1 MTIITRLRYEY
12 LSTVDGTAR
21 NWPRSPVLRS
31 ILAAC
36 TAIDELQRICLMSM
50 HGCLPAHIC
59 CRSSAQSLHSS
70 RMWRTVWRPWPHG
83 HSSVSVLLMAWRYAR
98 RLILPVRIC
107 VITEL
112 IALRTPA
119 CVVSMPLPG
128 RTPSLKS
135 SLPCLAF
142 SHDSSQ
148 SPRIVRRIAD
158 FVVAISPSQDNGL
171 SIAIGFQWPIIH
183 LEKSTLASLIDA
195 QTHRDQVDLEIW
207 FYWFHKLAN
216 AMRCEFQL
224 SQACIS
230 SDLLYINSG
239 IILFRDS
246 LILIQHAL
254 ISLPISWSHNNL
266 LRDRGH

>member
-1 MTIITRLRYEY
+1 MDNRQPRPEVPVPKSTDAIDHQIILLHLLPHDRQYFAVSKVNK
-12 LSTVDGTAR
+12 LSTLAPQALTLFHSIEI
-21 NWPRSPVLRS
+21 WELFSPRTGIPGNHILRS
-31 ILAAC
+31 HSILGQQFLGNYLVP
-36 TAIDELQRICLMSM
+36 D
-50 HGCLPAHIC
+50 
-59 CRSSAQSLHSS
+59 
-70 RMWRTVWRPWPHG
+70 
-83 HSSVSVLLMAWRYAR
+83 
-98 RLILPVRIC
+98 
-107 VITEL
+107 IT
-112 IALRTPA
+112 
-119 CVVSMPLPG
+119 
-128 RTPSLKS
+128 
-135 SLPCLAF
+135 
-142 SHDSSQ
+142 
-148 SPRIVRRIAD
+148 
-158 FVVAISPSQDNGL
+158 PSQDNGL

-195 QTHRDQVDLEIW
+195 QTHRDQVDLDIW

-230 SDLLYINSG
+230 SDLLYVNSG